1 MRSFFK
7 NIFSTIVG
15 MFTSLILFSLLVLG
29 LIAVFSS
36 NDEIKIKKNS
46 ILELNL
52 SEVKVVER
60 VSNNPIKELVLNSD
74 VKKTIAL
81 LDVLNSIERA
91 KKDKNIKAI
100 YINTSSVNAGISQI
114 EEIRNKLLEF
124 KKTKKQIIAYSE
136 NYSQSAYYL
145 ASVADKVYLNPAGMM
160 ELKGLS
166 ITQMFYKGLLEKLDI
181 DVQIIRHGEFKSA
194 VEPFMLEKMSE
205 ENREQ
210 MSLLLNSVSNTIL
223 ESIGKERN
231 ININDIKEHI
241 NNISLENPN
250 KCVELNY
257 IDGLLYED
265 QVKNKLKSISKAKTL
280 NIVSLVDYNKTKE
293 KEKEKSKKQIAI
305 IYANGS
311 ISSGEGDENNIGSIT
326 TAKAIEKA
334 RKDKNIK
341 AIVLRVN
348 SGGGSALASDV
359 IWRETYLTKKPLVVS
374 MGDYAASG
382 GYYIACAADKIIA
395 NTTTLTG
402 SIGVFGMIPNM
413 QEFYKNKLGIT
424 LDTVN
429 THKHADIGIN
439 RPLTRFEKE
448 KIQKMV
454 HNTYETFIS
463 KVSKGRGMNK
473 QSVDK
478 IGQGRVWSGYDA
490 KNIGLIDKHGGIEK
504 AIKIAAN
511 LAKIKSYDIISL
523 PKEKESLL
531 VDIAKSLNANTDIAT
546 LVLEKTGLQSDLINP
561 INEVL
566 KADKIQARIPYVIK
580 LK

>member
-1 MRSFFK
+1 M
-7 NIFSTIVG
+7 
-15 MFTSLILFSLLVLG
+15 
-29 LIAVFSS
+29 
-36 NDEIKIKKNS
+36 
-46 ILELNL
+46 

-74 VKKTIAL
+74 VKTIAL

-210 MSLLLNSVSNTIL
+210 MSLLLNSVSNTIF
-223 ESIGKERN
+223 ESIEKKEN
-231 ININDIKEHI
+231 ININDIREHI

-293 KEKEKSKKQIAI
+293 KEKEK
-305 IYANGS
+305 
-311 ISSGEGDENNIGSIT
+311 
-326 TAKAIEKA
+326 
-334 RKDKNIK
+334 
-341 AIVLRVN
+341 
-348 SGGGSALASDV
+348 
-359 IWRETYLTKKPLVVS
+359 
-374 MGDYAASG
+374 
-382 GYYIACAADKIIA
+382 
-395 NTTTLTG
+395 
-402 SIGVFGMIPNM
+402 
-413 QEFYKNKLGIT
+413 
-424 LDTVN
+424 
-429 THKHADIGIN
+429 
-439 RPLTRFEKE
+439 
-448 KIQKMV
+448 IQKT
-454 HNTYETFIS
+454 NC
-463 KVSKGRGMNK
+463 N
-473 QSVDK
+473 
-478 IGQGRVWSGYDA
+478 
-490 KNIGLIDKHGGIEK
+490 
-504 AIKIAAN
+504 N
-511 LAKIKSYDIISL
+511 LCKW
-523 PKEKESLL
+523 
-531 VDIAKSLNANTDIAT
+531 
-546 LVLEKTGLQSDLINP
+546 IN
-561 INEVL
+561 
-566 KADKIQARIPYVIK
+566 
-580 LK
+580 

>member
-7 NIFSTIVG
+7 NIFSTIIG

-46 ILELNL
+46 ILEINL

-210 MSLLLNSVSNTIL
+210 MSLLLNSVSNTIF

-334 RKDKNIK
+334 RKDNNIK

-382 GYYIACAADKIIA
+382 AII
-395 NTTTLTG
+395 
-402 SIGVFGMIPNM
+402 
-413 QEFYKNKLGIT
+413 
-424 LDTVN
+424 
-429 THKHADIGIN
+429 
-439 RPLTRFEKE
+439 
-448 KIQKMV
+448 
-454 HNTYETFIS
+454 
-463 KVSKGRGMNK
+463 
-473 QSVDK
+473 
-478 IGQGRVWSGYDA
+478 
-490 KNIGLIDKHGGIEK
+490 
-504 AIKIAAN
+504 
-511 LAKIKSYDIISL
+511 
-523 PKEKESLL
+523 LL
-531 VDIAKSLNANTDIAT
+531 VQL
-546 LVLEKTGLQSDLINP
+546 
-561 INEVL
+561 
-566 KADKIQARIPYVIK
+566 IK
-580 LK
+580 LLQTPQL